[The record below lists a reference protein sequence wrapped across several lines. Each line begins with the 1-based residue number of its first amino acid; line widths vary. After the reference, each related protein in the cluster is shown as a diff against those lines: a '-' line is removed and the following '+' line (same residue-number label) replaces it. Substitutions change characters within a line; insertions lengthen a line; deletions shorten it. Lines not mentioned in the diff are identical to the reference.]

1 MARPTKSSMCGL
13 RKLLG
18 YLRNTSG
25 YAVLLPVP
33 EPGRG
38 KMTHVDKH
46 LILES
51 YSDSDWSGHQA
62 HRRSTSS
69 AIHYVNSCPVFAS
82 ARTQR
87 VVSLSSCEAELHAL
101 VSAAADGKYIA
112 GCHSFLAG
120 CEVEHHGYV
129 DNASAKSLANKRGV
143 GKVRHLAGK
152 LLWVQNCTADGS
164 LKISQI
170 GTLFSAADLATK
182 PLSIARMRAL
192 MFLCNIVDLEL
203 GFEMVGEEEFE
214 TLVKKDQFGK
224 SVTKMAKMLFR
235 IGLAMEIFTGAD
247 GSPISGDGVCTMDE
261 APAAISLSFWT
272 PSGFALALAV
282 LAISA
287 VFCWMGWMIHKL
299 QKGLNQVEMD
309 HIELLGEHTDM
320 KNAVEK
326 IQVFSENL
334 WGSMVELGGY
344 MADHETALTEERR
357 SELEQREIE
366 NHEIAR
372 QDDSSDERLLS
383 MQRTIMRMHRR
394 FFEMTKLHTHLW
406 MGLVRLG
413 GFIGS
418 NTITGEL
425 HSDLVDRNNKI
436 MEEWQ
441 NQGQTN
447 LLVRRRHSTP
457 PGGTPR
463 AAMES
468 QAVGTEGEESEH
480 TQDHPDDFI
489 DEDGTVLWCTTNRC

>member
-1 MARPTKSSMCGL
+1 
-13 RKLLG
+13 
-18 YLRNTSG
+18 
-25 YAVLLPVP
+25 
-33 EPGRG
+33 
-38 KMTHVDKH
+38 
-46 LILES
+46 
-51 YSDSDWSGHQA
+51 
-62 HRRSTSS
+62 
-69 AIHYVNSCPVFAS
+69 
-82 ARTQR
+82 
-87 VVSLSSCEAELHAL
+87 
-101 VSAAADGKYIA
+101 
-112 GCHSFLAG
+112 
-120 CEVEHHGYV
+120 
-129 DNASAKSLANKRGV
+129 
-143 GKVRHLAGK
+143 
-152 LLWVQNCTADGS
+152 
-164 LKISQI
+164 
-170 GTLFSAADLATK
+170 
-182 PLSIARMRAL
+182 
-192 MFLCNIVDLEL
+192 
-203 GFEMVGEEEFE
+203 
-214 TLVKKDQFGK
+214 
-224 SVTKMAKMLFR
+224 
-235 IGLAMEIFTGAD
+235 
-247 GSPISGDGVCTMDE
+247 
-261 APAAISLSFWT
+261 
-272 PSGFALALAV
+272 
-282 LAISA
+282 
-287 VFCWMGWMIHKL
+287 
-299 QKGLNQVEMD
+299 
-309 HIELLGEHTDM
+309 
-320 KNAVEK
+320 
-326 IQVFSENL
+326 
-334 WGSMVELGGY
+334 

-489 DEDGTVLWCTTNRC
+489 DEDGTVYGAPPTDAEPEPHGRPDEPMETSVMEGEPENEEEHSPMKSRWIYQIEWKS